1 MTKRTNSEDMG
12 GERPRTSARVSLR
25 AEVQIRR
32 TGTHS
37 YLVDVHDVSPEGC
50 KVELVER
57 PRLDETVWIKFD
69 GMDAMESQVCWV
81 DGFIAGVEFTRPIY
95 PAVFQMLVSRLQR

>member
-1 MTKRTNSEDMG
+1 M
-12 GERPRTSARVSLR
+12 
-25 AEVQIRR
+25 
-32 TGTHS
+32 
-37 YLVDVHDVSPEGC
+37 
-50 KVELVER
+50 
-57 PRLDETVWIKFD
+57 WIKFD